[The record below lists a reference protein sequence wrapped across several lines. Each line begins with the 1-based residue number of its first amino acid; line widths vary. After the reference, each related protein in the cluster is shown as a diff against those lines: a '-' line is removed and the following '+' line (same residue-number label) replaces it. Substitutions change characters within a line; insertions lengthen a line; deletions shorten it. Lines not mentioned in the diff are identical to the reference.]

1 MHKAERKAS
10 GKGGSRCKGPGVE
23 MCLGCYGPKMSQ
35 DVWSMVLRGGSG
47 QSQRWRQGPRIQGRV
62 GFLPEAMHLFVL
74 GEVSEGR
81 EQTGVEAE
89 SLCGRLV
96 LALRLKTKF

>member
-1 MHKAERKAS
+1 M
-10 GKGGSRCKGPGVE
+10 GVSPCE
-23 MCLGCYGPKMSQ
+23 MSQ
-35 DVWSMVLRGGSG
+35 GVWSMVLRGGSR
-47 QSQRWRQGPRIQGRV
+47 QSQRWRQGPRVQGRV
-62 GFLPEAMHLFVL
+62 GFLPEATRLSVL

-81 EQTGVEAE
+81 EQTGAEAE